1 MYSVAHRA
9 FDLGLVGLVLFAPAL
24 LFAPLAGI
32 AADRYDRRRIVA
44 VVAGVEIVGCLVLV
58 RLAERHDPGAL
69 VADLTLLFGLGVAR
83 AFEFPAAQALLPAIV
98 PPAEFLRLSSTRSA
112 IRQVLVIGG
121 PAVGGVLVAAGAAA
135 AYGTAAA
142 LFAAGAATLPLV
154 VLRERSLRADAP
166 TLRDALGGV
175 RFVVARPL
183 IAGAISLDLFAV
195 LFGGATALLPIY
207 ATQIFHV
214 GVVGF
219 GVLRSSPALGAF
231 VMAVVLA
238 RRPLQRRAGPRLFA
252 AVAVFGAAT
261 IAFGLSR
268 SLWFAVAA
276 LAVTGAADMV
286 SVIVRRGVVQLGT
299 PNAMRGQVN
308 AVQGVFVVASNEL
321 GAFESG
327 TLAALVG
334 AVPSVVAGGA
344 LTLAVAAA
352 WYVLFPALRRADA
365 VVPSGAIA
373 EPSEAAALPL

>member
-1 MYSVAHRA
+1 VYAVAHRA
-9 FDLGLVGLVLFAPAL
+9 FDLGLVGLVLFVPAL

-32 AADRYDRRRIVA
+32 VADRYDRRAIVA
-44 VVAGVEIVGCLVLV
+44 VVAGVEIAGCVVLA

-69 VADLTLLFGLGVAR
+69 VADLGLLFGLGVAR

-98 PPAEFLRLSSTRSA
+98 RPEEFLRRSSVRSA

-121 PAVGGVLVAAGAAA
+121 PALGGGLVALGAGAAYA
-135 AYGTAAA
+135 TAAV
-142 LFAAGAATLPLV
+142 LFAAGAAVLPLV
-154 VLRERSLRADAP
+154 VLRERAVRAEAP

-175 RFVVARPL
+175 RFVLSRPL

-214 GVVGF
+214 GAAGF
-219 GVLRSSPALGAF
+219 GMLRSSPALGAF

-268 SLWFAVAA
+268 SLWLAVAA
-276 LAVTGAADMV
+276 LALTGAADMI

-299 PNAMRGQVN
+299 PNAVRGQVN

-334 AVPSVVAGGA
+334 PVASVVAGGV

-352 WYVLFPALRRADA
+352 WYGLFPALRRADGL
-365 VVPSGAIA
+365 VPAEAFA
-373 EPSEAAALPL
+373 EPTEAAALPL